1 MVRVKGLEPPRLAA
15 PEPKSGA
22 STNSA
27 TPAKIYKLK
36 YTLSLIAHHLAKL
49 SARCEHKM
57 KVFLKLN
64 NYENFYTSILLKVD
78 EISRTKPL

>member
-1 MVRVKGLEPPRLAA
+1 
-15 PEPKSGA
+15 
-22 STNSA
+22 
-27 TPAKIYKLK
+27 
-36 YTLSLIAHHLAKL
+36 LIAHHLAKL